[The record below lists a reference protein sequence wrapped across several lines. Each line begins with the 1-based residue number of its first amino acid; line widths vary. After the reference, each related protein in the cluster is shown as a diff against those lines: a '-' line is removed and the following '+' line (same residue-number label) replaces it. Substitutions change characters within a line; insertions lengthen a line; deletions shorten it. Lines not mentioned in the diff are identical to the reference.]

1 MKKVANK
8 LQTAEKQTP
17 FAQIAKVF
25 LKQSGVAE
33 KKMFGTTALTNK
45 RKVFAFP
52 WKGNLVVKLPK
63 EQVVEI
69 VASKKGIY
77 FDPGH
82 GRTSKEWVEV
92 YAKAENQ
99 WLDFIREAK
108 EYVISK

>member
-1 MKKVANK
+1 MARMAKK
-8 LQTAEKQTP
+8 KQDKNASTP
-17 FAQIAKVF
+17 FEPIGKIF

-45 RKVFAFP
+45 GKVFAFP

-63 EQVVEI
+63 EQVAEI
-69 VASKKGIY
+69 VASKKGKY

-92 YAKAENQ
+92 YTTAQKQ
-99 WLDFIREAK
+99 WLDIARAAK